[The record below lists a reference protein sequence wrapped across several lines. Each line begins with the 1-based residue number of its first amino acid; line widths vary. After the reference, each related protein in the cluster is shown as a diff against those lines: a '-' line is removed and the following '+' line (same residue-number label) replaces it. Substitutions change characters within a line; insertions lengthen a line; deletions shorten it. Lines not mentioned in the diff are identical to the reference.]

1 MGIKILAGTDFHGFK
16 PAFELFA
23 KEIKTLKADIMVI
36 CGDITNFGT
45 IEQAKNLLLILTKTG
60 TPIFFVPGNCDPP
73 SLVNVNFEG
82 VRCIHGASALYNDL
96 IFMGVGGSPITPFN
110 TFFEMSE
117 EEISGVLQECLHK
130 LGGEAGKHKMIL
142 LSHSPPKN
150 TVLDR
155 TYSGIHAGSTSVR
168 RFIEEHKPLLVVCG
182 HIHEAKGKERINGTL
197 VINPGPARQGNCA
210 VISIEGDEV
219 NVDFYSIKM

>member
-23 KEIKTLKADIMVI
+23 EKVKTFKADIMVI

-45 IEQAKNLLLILTKTG
+45 IEQAKNLLSILAKTG
-60 TPIFFVPGNCDPP
+60 APIFFVPGNCDPP
-73 SLVNVNFEG
+73 SLININLEG
-82 VRCIHGASALYNDL
+82 VRCVHGNSVLYNNL
-96 IFMGVGGSPITPFN
+96 VFMGVGGSPITPFN

-117 EEISGVLQECLHK
+117 EKIAEVLQECLHK
-130 LGGEAGKHKMIL
+130 FGGETKKHKMIL

-150 TVLDR
+150 TALDR
-155 TYSGIHAGSTSVR
+155 AFSGIHAGSTSVR
-168 RFIEEHKPLLVVCG
+168 GFIEEHKPLLVVCG
-182 HIHEAKGKERINGTL
+182 HIHEAKGKERVGDTL
-197 VINPGPARQGNCA
+197 IINPGPARQGNCA

-219 NVDFYSIKM
+219 NADFYSIKM